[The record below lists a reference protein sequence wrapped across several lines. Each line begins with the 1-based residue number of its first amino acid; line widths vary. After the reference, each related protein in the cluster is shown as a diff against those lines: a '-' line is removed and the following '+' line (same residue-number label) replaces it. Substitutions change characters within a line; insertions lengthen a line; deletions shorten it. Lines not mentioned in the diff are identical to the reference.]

1 MAHSLIFEPSG
12 VDVLQINLT
21 KHSHG
26 SVVHTI
32 AITMMSQH
40 QTNFHHQLPKSFKC
54 YKKKGKKKFCKHSLV
69 SKYECENVKEKETD

>member
-1 MAHSLIFEPSG
+1 MKHRGHALPEPHELIFLS
-12 VDVLQINLT
+12 
-21 KHSHG
+21 
-26 SVVHTI
+26 HTI

>member
-32 AITMMSQH
+32 AITMMSQ
-40 QTNFHHQLPKSFKC
+40 LPTSIFQD
-54 YKKKGKKKFCKHSLV
+54 L
-69 SKYECENVKEKETD
+69 